1 LICRYTTARA
11 ERMNVVITA
20 SEYKSSQVYFT
31 EKKPNTHIANSTFNR
46 ITYSTNDFVMNGV
59 YIQFELFVKQIEQNF
74 NSNIYNLHFDPHH
87 EHNRR
92 MIEIFNDIEVSILDK
107 WLRLEH
113 SIIDTRNDDE
123 YKDDSRENKIKDIY
137 QQLQSGEISVW
148 KNEMRQYDKPQFQH
162 FIIKISGLWDNE
174 RGCGL
179 TFKFI

>member
-1 LICRYTTARA
+1 
-11 ERMNVVITA
+11 MNVVITA
-20 SEYKSSQVYFT
+20 TEYKSSQVYFT

-74 NSNIYNLHFDPHH
+74 NSNIYNLHFDPRH
-87 EHNRR
+87 EHNYR
-92 MIEIFNDIEVSILDK
+92 MIEILNDIEVGILDK

-113 SIIDTRNDDE
+113 SMMDTRNDD
-123 YKDDSRENKIKDIY
+123 DDDDDDDMHPYKIKDIY
-137 QQLQSGEISVW
+137 QQLHSGEISVW

-162 FIIKISGLWDNE
+162 FIIKISGVWDNE

-179 TFKFI
+179 SFKFI